1 MHAKSLQSCPILCN
15 PMNCSLPVSLFMG
28 FSRQDTGVC
37 YHALLRGIFPTQGLN
52 PHHLCLL
59 RWQVGSLPLAP
70 PGKSAKGL
78 RNIINQLH
86 LMDIQRT
93 LHLTTVEYMFF
104 CCTYESHQTDHML
117 EKKNKPQIPKK

>member
-15 PMNCSLPVSLFMG
+15 PMNCSLPGSLFMG

-59 RWQVGSLPLAP
+59 HWQVGSLPLAP

-104 CCTYESHQTDHML
+104 CCAYESHQTDHML